1 MRTAIYDTARY
12 GPITVGDIMQVT
24 INSPHDLQS
33 FWPISKEDQLV
44 WLARHG
50 LIANSQ
56 TCPNAACGVNVP
68 MSLIKDAARTD
79 GFIVS
84 TYLV

>member
-1 MRTAIYDTARY
+1 MICMS
-12 GPITVGDIMQVT
+12 V
-24 INSPHDLQS
+24 
-33 FWPISKEDQLV
+33 EDQLV

-68 MSLIKDAARTD
+68 MSLVKDSGEAD

-84 TYLV
+84 TYLL